1 MARNGDLRGD
11 LPKDLEWDFDL
22 PICDRFM
29 INSLLKVMGI
39 SVLVLG
45 LISLLSVYASLLVAV
60 VIVITVLI
68 RLIIQQ
74 SYRQARFRVESRGQT
89 SSPVRN

>member
-1 MARNGDLRGD
+1 MARNSDLRGD
-11 LPKDLEWDFDL
+11 LTKELEWDFDL
-22 PICDRFM
+22 PIFDRFM
-29 INSLLKVMGI
+29 VQSLLKVMGI

-74 SYRQARFRVESRGQT
+74 SYRQVRFRVESRGQA